1 MSIQYLTLEQTEH
14 PLRAEISSDEMV
26 IIIQGIIND
35 ENWMSLDEIEAAQDF
50 LFDRLIVET
59 QTHLGSL
66 AVN

>member
-14 PLRAEISSDEMV
+14 PLRSELSSDEMV

-50 LFDRLIVET
+50 LFDRLIAET
-59 QTHLGSL
+59 QTHEGSL
-66 AVN
+66 ALN